1 MRARIWG
8 ARGSLASPGADTVRH
23 GGNTS
28 CVEVQLADGTLIVLD
43 AGTGI
48 RGLGE
53 RLAAEPPRE
62 IHLCLTHLH
71 LDHLEGL
78 PFFAPLWQDGAEL
91 HVWGPPSPI
100 TSLAQR
106 VARYLSPPLF
116 PRSLADVRASVWFH
130 DAPEGE
136 WPLGDGRIVSAAVVH
151 PGPTVGY
158 RIEEGGRSLTYLP
171 DHEPALAADLAGP
184 TEWLSGYGLAAGAD
198 VLLHDAQFFPEQ
210 YDLRIGWG
218 HCRSS
223 TRSPS
228 PAGPRSAGSCSSTTT
243 RLMPR
248 TTSPGSRRTPADCG
262 AKARR
267 RSWPTRAWRSC
278 RDRRASRYASAT
290 AERRWSGRDR
300 FQQYRQW
307 RYQRVEACPRD
318 PTGNRHSHA

>member
-100 TSLAQR
+100 TSLARR

-136 WPLGDGRIVSAAVVH
+136 WRLGDGRIASAAVVH

-158 RIEEGGRSLTYLP
+158 RIEDGGRSLTYLP

-184 TEWLSGYGLAAGAD
+184 TEWLSGHDLAAGAD

-210 YDLRIGWG
+210 YDLRVGWG
-218 HCRSS
+218 HSS
-223 TRSPS
+223 VEHAVAFARA
-228 PAGPRSAGSCSSTTT
+228 AGVG
-243 RLMPR
+243 RLLLFHHD
-248 TTSPGSRRTPADCG
+248 PGHAEDDLARLEAHARGLWGDGTPPELAYEG
-262 AKARR
+262 L
-267 RSWPTRAWRSC
+267 
-278 RDRRASRYASAT
+278 
-290 AERRWSGRDR
+290 EI
-300 FQQYRQW
+300 
-307 RYQRVEACPRD
+307 VL
-318 PTGNRHSHA
+318 